1 MPKEILKR
9 GATSNIIRV
18 FLQDSASTTGAGK
31 TALTSTS
38 SGLII
43 STIADLEATAT
54 TYTSAATNV
63 ETITTLGTFAAP
75 TASKCRFRE
84 VDATNFP
91 GVYEIQ
97 IADARFAVAN
107 STQLLISIQCTGV
120 APVFV
125 EYQLVAVDLMD
136 TVRFGLTALPNVAQG
151 TSGALSTGNASGQ
164 VTVATN
170 NDKTG
175 YSLTQTFPA
184 NFNLLAING
193 SGAVTAGTVSD
204 KTGYSLTQTFPTN
217 FNLLAIN
224 GSGAVTAGTVS
235 DKTGYSLSVAP
246 PTAAQIWATDV
257 SGYTTAGQAGTYQNK
272 LDAAITTR
280 MASFTYTTPPTAS
293 AIATQV
299 WSEAL
304 PGSYTSGQAGF
315 KLNAAG
321 SAADPWSTALPGSY
335 TSGSAGF
342 IIGTNLNATV
352 SSRST
357 LAATDV
363 WSATT
368 RTLSAGTNIVLAKN
382 TGITGFN
389 DITAQSVW
397 DVLSSA
403 VVLTNSIGLQLKTNI
418 DATVSSRLPTSSY
431 TAPLTAGATASAVWD
446 ALLASYTVNNSFGQR
461 VLRSTSSQ
469 STCAVTGSSH
479 IAADVHELQPAV
491 ITAADFSAGAI
502 DANALAADATAEIA
516 DRVLGRTISG
526 GADGGR
532 NVTSAL
538 RILRN
543 KFTAAATTLTV
554 YAEDD
559 TTTAWTSTLS
569 TDAGAT
575 PITGSDPT

>member
-9 GATSNIIRV
+9 GATSNILRV

-120 APVFV
+120 APVYV

-136 TVRFGLTALPNVAQG
+136 AVRLGITALPNFNAGVIGGLPLSINTA
-151 TSGALSTGNASGQ
+151 GAVN
-164 VTVATN
+164 TV
-170 NDKTG
+170 
-175 YSLTQTFPA
+175 Q
-184 NFNLLAING
+184 ING
-193 SGAVTAGTVSD
+193 TNQTARDIGASVLLSSGTGAGQISLASGAVTAGTVSD
-204 KTGYSLTQTFPTN
+204 KTGYSLAT
-217 FNLLAIN
+217 
-224 GSGAVTAGTVS
+224 
-235 DKTGYSLSVAP
+235 AP
-246 PTAAQIWATDV
+246 PTAAT
-257 SGYTTAGQAGTYQNK
+257 
-272 LDAAITTR
+272 
-280 MASFTYTTPPTAS
+280 
-293 AIATQV
+293 IATQV

-335 TSGSAGF
+335 SVGSAGN
-342 IIGTNLNATV
+342 IIGNMV
-352 SSRST
+352 SNT
-357 LAATDV
+357 WA
-363 WSATT
+363 ATT
-368 RTLSAGTNIVLAKN
+368 RTLTAGTNIVLAKTTN
-382 TGITGFN
+382 ITGFN
-389 DITAQSVW
+389 DITPVSVW
-397 DVLSSA
+397 DVLASA
-403 VVLTNSIGLQLKTNI
+403 VTTTSSIGLQLKTNV
-418 DATVSSRLPTSSY
+418 DTQVSSRMASFTYTAPPSVTDIWNTNISAYSSAGFAGTYLKNAMPTFTY
-431 TAPLTAGATASAVWD
+431 TAPLTSTQTAQAVWN
-446 ALLASYTVNNSFGQR
+446 ALTTDYTTANTFGQR
-461 VLRSTSSQ
+461 VLRSTTSQ
-469 STCAVTGSSH
+469 SSCAVTGSNH
-479 IAADVHELQPAV
+479 IAADVHQMQPDVVTASAV
-491 ITAADFSAGAI
+491 
-502 DANALAADATAEIA
+502 AADATAEIA

-532 NVTSAL
+532 TVTSAL

-543 KFTAAATTLTV
+543 KFTASSTTLTV

-559 TTTAWTSTLS
+559 VTTAWTSTLT
-569 TDAGAT
+569 TDSGAI
-575 PITGSDPT
+575 PITGSDPA

>member
-151 TSGALSTGNASGQ
+151 TAGALSTGNASGQ

-280 MASFTYTTPPTAS
+280 MASFTYTAP
-293 AIATQV
+293 
-299 WSEAL
+299 L
-304 PGSYTSGQAGF
+304 NSGQ
-315 KLNAAG
+315 
-321 SAADPWSTALPGSY
+321 
-335 TSGSAGF
+335 
-342 IIGTNLNATV
+342 
-352 SSRST
+352 
-357 LAATDV
+357 
-363 WSATT
+363 
-368 RTLSAGTNIVLAKN
+368 
-382 TGITGFN
+382 
-389 DITAQSVW
+389 
-397 DVLSSA
+397 
-403 VVLTNSIGLQLKTNI
+403 
-418 DATVSSRLPTSSY
+418 
-431 TAPLTAGATASAVWD
+431 TASAVWD

-461 VLRSTSSQ
+461 VLRSTTSQ
-469 STCAVTGSSH
+469 STCAVTGSNH
-479 IAADVHELQPAV
+479 IAADIHELQAGV
-491 ITAADFSAGAI
+491 ITSADFSAGAI
-502 DANALAADATAEIA
+502 DANALATDAATEIATATWTT
-516 DRVLGRTISG
+516 DISG
-526 GADGGR
+526 ISIAGQAGRYLTDSAVSASNASASASIIEATAYKESVADILLGR
-532 NVTSAL
+532 NVAGGSNTGRLVKEAL
-538 RILRN
+538 YALRN
-543 KFTAAATTLTV
+543 KSEIVGNTLNVYNNVDGAIAWTAAVSSSATADPV
-554 YAEDD
+554 
-559 TTTAWTSTLS
+559 
-569 TDAGAT
+569 
-575 PITGSDPT
+575 TGIDPA